1 VSVGCTAVNSDLRR
15 TIKSREEKT
24 MGLIDIANYYG
35 IFKEMKELI
44 GQVTDK
50 ELQQKLNENFQWLM
64 KHSDCYKT
72 DQTTVKIL

>member
-1 VSVGCTAVNSDLRR
+1 
-15 TIKSREEKT
+15 